1 MYYSTSFGPFCT
13 SFFCHRSNWNLPV
26 NTLQGISGIVTNIT
40 SACHGA
46 KPTSLCYFI
55 DMITPFGCQIIFVS
69 FFLWIAYSELPA
81 FLVKEGGLNSGKH
94 FVSLLPPM
102 AFCFHIFPSA
112 LLWQITETV
121 FLLCL
126 ILDGYFSRSPFLQV
140 SWWRTVLR
148 RLWVRLMIYTCL
160 FHLLTL
166 SFSSPE
172 KIISTSLR
180 GDHNQYN
187 PKNCACVCKQ
197 VTQWCSENL
206 GFQNLNFLKLQFTRN
221 WKKINKRIT
230 QPNPLKKFSWK

>member
-26 NTLQGISGIVTNIT
+26 NTLQGIRGIVTKIT

-94 FVSLLPPM
+94 FVSLLPRM

-126 ILDGYFSRSPFLQV
+126 ILDGYWTVIFLVLLFCRFHDGALYCGVSGYVQWFTHVCFIFLPFPF
-140 SWWRTVLR
+140 R
-148 RLWVRLMIYTCL
+148 RQR
-160 FHLLTL
+160 
-166 SFSSPE
+166 
-172 KIISTSLR
+172 
-180 GDHNQYN
+180 
-187 PKNCACVCKQ
+187 
-197 VTQWCSENL
+197 
-206 GFQNLNFLKLQFTRN
+206 KL
-221 WKKINKRIT
+221 
-230 QPNPLKKFSWK
+230 

>member
-26 NTLQGISGIVTNIT
+26 NTLQGISGIVTKFT

-46 KPTSLCYFI
+46 KPVGLCYFI

-94 FVSLLPPM
+94 FVSPLPPM

-140 SWWRTVLR
+140 SWWRTALR
-148 RLWVRLMIYTCL
+148 RLWVRLMIYICL

-197 VTQWCSENL
+197 VT
-206 GFQNLNFLKLQFTRN
+206 
-221 WKKINKRIT
+221 
-230 QPNPLKKFSWK
+230 

>member
-1 MYYSTSFGPFCT
+1 MFENPRRAKQARNFT
-13 SFFCHRSNWNLPV
+13 
-26 NTLQGISGIVTNIT
+26 TNVPKSLDLKSSSEQIF
-40 SACHGA
+40 SEMWRWVPLSVCHGA
-46 KPTSLCYFI
+46 KPMSLCYFI

-94 FVSLLPPM
+94 FVSLLPPL
-102 AFCFHIFPSA
+102 ALHVFPSA
-112 LLWQITETV
+112 LLWQIPETV

-172 KIISTSLR
+172 KL
-180 GDHNQYN
+180 
-187 PKNCACVCKQ
+187 
-197 VTQWCSENL
+197 
-206 GFQNLNFLKLQFTRN
+206 
-221 WKKINKRIT
+221 
-230 QPNPLKKFSWK
+230 

>member
-102 AFCFHIFPSA
+102 SFCFHIFPSV
-112 LLWQITETV
+112 LLWQITETARYSYFV
-121 FLLCL
+121 WYWTVIFLVLLFCRFH
-126 ILDGYFSRSPFLQV
+126 DGALYCGV
-140 SWWRTVLR
+140 SGYV
-148 RLWVRLMIYTCL
+148 
-160 FHLLTL
+160 
-166 SFSSPE
+166 
-172 KIISTSLR
+172 
-180 GDHNQYN
+180 
-187 PKNCACVCKQ
+187 
-197 VTQWCSENL
+197 
-206 GFQNLNFLKLQFTRN
+206 
-221 WKKINKRIT
+221 
-230 QPNPLKKFSWK
+230 